1 LSQQRVARDTLFSIQ
16 GLPYVDKNDFI
27 NDLQDKLKVLLANTP
42 AAEIERN
49 IKVLVT
55 AQLAKFELV
64 TREEFDTQKELLVR
78 LRERANAL
86 EERVAQLESKAK
98 DS

>member
-1 LSQQRVARDTLFSIQ
+1 VFR
-16 GLPYVDKNDFI
+16 VDKNEFL

-42 AAEIERN
+42 AADIERN
-49 IKVLVT
+49 IKTLVA

-64 TREEFDTQKELLVR
+64 TREEFDTQKELLAR

-86 EERVAQLESKAK
+86 EERLAQLESKAK
-98 DS
+98 SS

>member
-1 LSQQRVARDTLFSIQ
+1 MFR
-16 GLPYVDKNDFI
+16 VDKNEFL

-42 AAEIERN
+42 AADIERN
-49 IKVLVT
+49 IKTLVA

-64 TREEFDTQKELLVR
+64 TREEFDTQKELLAR

-86 EERVAQLESKAK
+86 EERLAQLESKAK
-98 DS
+98 SS

>member
-1 LSQQRVARDTLFSIQ
+1 
-16 GLPYVDKNDFI
+16 VDKNDFL

-42 AAEIERN
+42 AADIERN

-64 TREEFDTQKELLVR
+64 TREEFDTQKELLAR
-78 LRERANAL
+78 LRERANTL

-98 DS
+98 HS